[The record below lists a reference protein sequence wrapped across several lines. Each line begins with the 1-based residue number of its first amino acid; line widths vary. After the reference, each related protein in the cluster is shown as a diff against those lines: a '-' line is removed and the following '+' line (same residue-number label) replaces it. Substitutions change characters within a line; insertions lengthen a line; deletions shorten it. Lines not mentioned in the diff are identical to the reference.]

1 MSTKS
6 FKDTMLYPIV
16 FMLVMSIV
24 FVGVL
29 AVMYR
34 GSQAKIEAYKKE
46 TYQKMVLSL
55 LATSIG
61 EATNTKPFHIN
72 ADYPNSYN
80 QYVKEITFSGLDKR
94 VFIAEVDAVVLGYCV
109 DISGKGLWGTMRA
122 LVALSPDFK
131 TLHGIS
137 IYDQMETPGLGARIG
152 EDWFVNQFNNF
163 PILKADGKPG
173 DYVLDTQLIPEDAKA
188 EQTNQIRQITGATI
202 TTFSVIKMLQSEIN
216 LVYAAYLRQAKL

>member
-6 FKDTMLYPIV
+6 FRDTMLYPIV
-16 FMLVMSIV
+16 FMLVISFV

-34 GSQAKIEAYKKE
+34 GSQAKIEAYEKE

-61 EATNTKPFHIN
+61 EATDTKPFHIIAN
-72 ADYPNSYN
+72 YPNSYN
-80 QYVKEITFSGLDKR
+80 KYVKEISFAGLDKR
-94 VFIAEVDAVVLGYCV
+94 VFIAEVDTVVLGYCV
-109 DISGKGLWGTMRA
+109 DITGKGLWGTMRA

-152 EDWFVNQFNNF
+152 EEWFTNQFNNF
-163 PILKADGKPG
+163 PILKTDGKPG
-173 DYVLDTQLIPEDAKA
+173 DYVLDAQLIPEGAKA
-188 EQTNQIRQITGATI
+188 EQTNQIQQITGATI
-202 TTFSVIKMLQSEIN
+202 TSSSVIKMLKSEIN
-216 LVYAAYLRQAKL
+216 LVYEAYLRQAKL